1 MNKNDISSNLS
12 ETLSELQKRLCRTAE
27 LNITSAHICGQRI
40 AVASIE
46 GMVST
51 QQLTEE
57 VLRPLS
63 ELERTGISEGSS
75 LFGYITGSIFLTAD
89 RQLVYSLDTASQLL
103 FSGFAVIFSDGE
115 CRACALGLQGYEM
128 RSVSTPEAEPTVKCS
143 QDSFTETVRVNMSL
157 VRRRLKTPK
166 LVMDIKQ
173 VGKLSK
179 TDVCIMYIKDRAPAD
194 IVEKTEKRLSEIE
207 LDVMLT
213 SGYAEP
219 FIDDSFGESLFSS
232 CIYTERP
239 DLVCTRL
246 MQGRVC
252 IIVDGTPFALILP
265 SLFAECFS
273 TMDDYSS
280 KPFYSTFIR
289 WIRYISFF
297 LAVGFPGLYVA
308 LADHH
313 PEVFSMKLLLNLSAA
328 EEATPY
334 PLMAEVIMLMIF
346 FEIMREAGLRL
357 PKAVGSAVSIVG
369 GLFIGDAAVKSGIV
383 SAPLLIVV
391 GITAT
396 ASFVNPQLEQPSAV
410 LRLLFILA
418 GGFAG
423 LFGIAVCLAAVTV
436 NICAMD
442 DYAVSYTAPAAP
454 LYPSSLRDI
463 LFMKSFKEYE
473 KTRTTLSSIR
483 EGEHD

>member
-1 MNKNDISSNLS
+1 MNKNDISLS
-12 ETLSELQKRLCRTAE
+12 LTETLGALQEKLCKTSE
-27 LNITSAHICGQRI
+27 LNITSAKLCGQRV

-51 QQLTEE
+51 QQLTEA

-63 ELERTGISEGSS
+63 ELDRTSLPEGKS
-75 LFGYITGSIFLTAD
+75 LFNYITESIFLTAD
-89 RQLVYSLDTASQLL
+89 RQLIYSLDTVSQLL
-103 FSGFAVIFSDGE
+103 FSGFAVIFAEGE

-128 RSVSTPEAEPTVKCS
+128 RSVSVPEAEPTVKCA

-166 LVMDIKQ
+166 LVMDIKKA
-173 VGKLSK
+173 GKLSG
-179 TDVCIMYIKDRAPAD
+179 TDVCIMYIKDRAPDD
-194 IVEKTEKRLSEIE
+194 IVRRIEERISQTE

-213 SGYAEP
+213 STYAEA
-219 FIDDSFGESLFSS
+219 FIDESFGKSLFSS

-252 IIVDGTPFALILP
+252 VIVDGTPFALILP

-280 KPFYSTFIR
+280 KPFYSSFIR
-289 WIRYISFF
+289 WIRYLSFF
-297 LAVGFPGLYVA
+297 LAAGFPGLYVA

-313 PEVFSMKLLLNLSAA
+313 PEVFTMKLLLNLSAA

-334 PLMAEVIMLMIF
+334 PLIAEVIVLMIF

-396 ASFVNPQLEQPSAV
+396 ASFVNPQLEQPTAL
-410 LRLLFILA
+410 LRLIFVLA

-423 LFGIAVCLAAVTV
+423 LFGLAVCFAVLTV
-436 NICAMD
+436 NICAMND
-442 DYAVSYTAPAAP
+442 FAVSYTAPAAP

-463 LFMKSFKEYE
+463 LFMKSFKDYE
-473 KTRTTLSSIR
+473 KSRTTVSGLR
-483 EGEHD
+483 EGKHG